1 MQRALGCSVL
11 AQVKSTVNPL
21 VYQVKF
27 IFGEHQPGKRM
38 LMLWNLVQRYAWKN
52 DAVPEGKLEA
62 EGHSMTVR
70 MGMKRRLGL
79 PKNQDPW
86 A

>member
-1 MQRALGCSVL
+1 MQRALGCSVS
-11 AQVKSTVNPL
+11 AQVKNTVNPL

-27 IFGEHQPGKRM
+27 IFGEPQPGKRM

-52 DAVPEGKLEA
+52 DAVPEGKLET
-62 EGHSMTVR
+62 EGFFLTVR

-79 PKNQDPW
+79 PKDKDPW